1 MVDFPIIEELGA
13 EMTPPGINFFAED
26 IDIKLEHKA
35 SISTWIKKMVAHE
48 NKVFHGISYIFC
60 SDEYLHKINVEH
72 LAHDDYT
79 DVITF
84 PYSEKQVEGDI
95 FVSIERIKE
104 NATNLNI
111 AWETELHRVLIHG
124 ALHLCGY
131 TDKTPEDKELMTAKE
146 NFYLAR
152 LTFRKKKNDLS

>member
-26 IDIKLEHKA
+26 IDIKLEHKQT
-35 SISTWIKKMVAHE
+35 ISTWIKKMVMHE
-48 NKVFHGISYIFC
+48 NKIFHGISYIFC

-72 LAHDDYT
+72 LDHDDYT

-84 PYSEKQVEGDI
+84 PYSEKQIEGDI
-95 FVSIERIKE
+95 FISIERIKE

-152 LTFRKKKNDLS
+152 LTFRKKTYLKL

>member
-1 MVDFPIIEELGA
+1 MLDFPDIAALNEEMSPKGVH
-13 EMTPPGINFFAED
+13 FFAED
-26 IDIKLEHKA
+26 VDITLENKA
-35 SISTWIKKMVAHE
+35 TLKTWIKKMATQE
-48 NKVFHGISYIFC
+48 GKPFHGISYIFC

-84 PYSEKQVEGDI
+84 PYATDKVQGDI
-95 FVSIERIKE
+95 FISTERVAE
-104 NATNLNI
+104 NALLHQVTFEN
-111 AWETELHRVLIHG
+111 ELHRILIHG

-146 NFYLAR
+146 NFYLAK
-152 LTFRKKKNDLS
+152 LTFRKKS